1 MTTMTV
7 KHWFKVGQD
16 GLQEKLSMDTANQI
30 RASKTAPRFWLRM
43 GEEAVIVFVD
53 DLGFYVKS
61 HQLNIGGSWNN
72 FVTCI
77 ADLQPCPICNSGN
90 RPTLVGYYTVI
101 DTRELVLK
109 DGTKVKNRR
118 VLFPAKNI
126 AINMI
131 ADLKKKYNSLVGL
144 AVKVKRYGQ
153 KSPNC
158 GDYFEVI
165 SDKRIALK
173 SLGNEADTPYNYEK
187 LLAPPTPEEL
197 QMLGFGQNALGEV
210 IEDIDNTDDIP
221 F

>member
-1 MTTMTV
+1 LHNFIT
-7 KHWFKVGQD
+7 F
-16 GLQEKLSMDTANQI
+16 TAD
-30 RASKTAPRFWLRM
+30 F
-43 GEEAVIVFVD
+43 
-53 DLGFYVKS
+53 
-61 HQLNIGGSWNN
+61 
-72 FVTCI
+72 
-77 ADLQPCPICNSGN
+77 QPCPIFNSGN
-90 RPTLVGYYTVI
+90 RPTFIDYYTPI
-101 DTRELVLK
+101 GTRELELK

-131 ADLKKKYNSLVGL
+131 ADLKKKHNSLVGA

-173 SLGNEADTPYNYEK
+173 SLGAEAETPYNYEK

-197 QMLGFGQNALGEV
+197 QTLGFGQSALGEV